1 MKIFIAGASGFIGSH
16 LAARFLEDGHI
27 VRGGCLN
34 NTLRTVHPALEEF
47 RGDLQEAETCRRAVD
62 GMDAVIL
69 AAANTSG
76 AAEIVTSPMSHV
88 TPNLAINSR
97 LLEAAHSHGCKK
109 FLFVSSGV
117 VYEPR
122 GNHRLSE
129 ADGLTGQPAGVYFA
143 AGWMKRYSEILC
155 RTYALHVDRPMKTI
169 VVRPS
174 NIYGPGDEFDPAR
187 SHVTAATI
195 RKVCDRMEPIEVWGD
210 GEDLRDILYIDD
222 FVEGVWRAFN
232 HDTTPFYTV
241 NICSGMLHSVN
252 TVLERAIDIDGF
264 TNARITYSPDRPKTV
279 PVLAFSPDQAQ
290 RDLGFGAA
298 VGLEEG
304 LSKTLNWY
312 RESLHS
318 PSARSKQR

>member
-1 MKIFIAGASGFIGSH
+1 MKVFIAGASGFIGSH
-16 LAARFLEDGHI
+16 LTERFLQDGHT

-34 NTLRTVHPALEEF
+34 NPLRRAHPALEEF
-47 RGDLQEAETCRRAVD
+47 RGDLQSAENCCKAVD

-76 AAEIVTSPMSHV
+76 AAEIVASPMSHV

-97 LLEAAHSHGCKK
+97 LLEAAHSAGCSR
-109 FLFVSSGV
+109 FLFISSGT
-117 VYEPR
+117 VYEPQ
-122 GNHRLSE
+122 GTQQIGES
-129 ADGLTGQPAGVYFA
+129 DGLSGQPADVYFA
-143 AGWMKRYSEILC
+143 VGWMKRYTEILC
-155 RTYALHVDRPMKTI
+155 RTYAQHIATPMQTI

-174 NIYGPGDEFDPAR
+174 NIYGPGDEFDPTR
-187 SHVTAATI
+187 SHVTAASI
-195 RKVCDRMEPIEVWGD
+195 RKVCDRMDPIEVWGD

-232 HDTTPFYTV
+232 HDTAPFYTV
-241 NICSGMLHSVN
+241 NICSGLLHSVN

-264 TNARITYSPDRPKTV
+264 SNARITHSLGRPKTV
-279 PVLAFSPDQAQ
+279 PVLAFSPEQAQ
-290 RDLGFGAA
+290 RDLGFAPS

-304 LSKTLNWY
+304 LSKTMTWY

-318 PSARSKQR
+318 PSVRSTES